1 MTSTTIDV
9 LLKVCVRQIIYKLSN
24 ERNQATIDPLDMT
37 LERPSCGTRSK
48 FRRSTEQMNDENS
61 IVYKHKVKSKKNLRS
76 QTIEFS

>member
-61 IVYKHKVKSKKNLRS
+61 IVYKHEIKS
-76 QTIEFS
+76 

>member
-1 MTSTTIDV
+1 MTSTTIVV

-61 IVYKHKVKSKKNLRS
+61 IVYKHEIKS
-76 QTIEFS
+76 